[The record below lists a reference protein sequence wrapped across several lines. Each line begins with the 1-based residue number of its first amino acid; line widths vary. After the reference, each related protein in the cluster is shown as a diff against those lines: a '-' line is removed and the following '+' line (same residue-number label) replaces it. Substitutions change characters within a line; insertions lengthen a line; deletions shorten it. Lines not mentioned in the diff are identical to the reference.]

1 MGDRGNI
8 QITQTYQVADG
19 SRQEA
24 TAFLYT
30 HWGGSQVTTVLAS
43 ALKRGYDRTGDP
55 EYLSRIIFQELIG
68 DDHRNTGFGISLGAV
83 GDNEWPIP
91 HVWWKPF
98 GADPDRP
105 GWPIP
110 SRRLTVTYQDQDY
123 TADEFID
130 GFYEDPLVRGV
141 A

>member
-30 HWGGSQVTTVLAS
+30 HWGGSEVATVLAS

-68 DDHRNTGFGISLGAV
+68 DDHSNTGFGICLGAV

-91 HVWWKPF
+91 HVWWKPV
-98 GADPDRP
+98 GADRA
-105 GWPIP
+105 GWPAP
-110 SRRLTVTYQDQDY
+110 SRMLTVTYRDRDY
-123 TADEFID
+123 TADQFINE
-130 GFYEDPLVRGV
+130 FYEDPLVRGV

>member
-30 HWGGSQVTTVLAS
+30 HWGGSEVATVLAS
-43 ALKRGYDRTGDP
+43 ALKRGYDRTDDP
-55 EYLSRIIFQELIG
+55 EWLSRIIFQELIG
-68 DDHRNTGFGISLGAV
+68 DDHSNTGFGISLGAV

-91 HVWWKPF
+91 HVWWKPV
-98 GADPDRP
+98 GADRAGWPAP
-105 GWPIP
+105 GWC
-110 SRRLTVTYQDQDY
+110 LTVTYRDRDY
-123 TADEFID
+123 TADQFID
-130 GFYEDPLVRGV
+130 GFYEDPLVRSI